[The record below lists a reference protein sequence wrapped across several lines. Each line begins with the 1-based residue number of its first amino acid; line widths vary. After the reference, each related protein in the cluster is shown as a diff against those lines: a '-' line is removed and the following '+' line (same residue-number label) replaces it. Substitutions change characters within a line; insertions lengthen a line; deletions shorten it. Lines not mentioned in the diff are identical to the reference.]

1 MMFTLCAAQNGG
13 RKKGGREINGAIMGS
28 TLITWKIAVRQGC
41 QVLGM
46 EEHIIW
52 WEIRIRIPCLPTIN

>member
-1 MMFTLCAAQNGG
+1 MFTLCAAQNGG

-41 QVLGM
+41 QVLRDQGA
-46 EEHIIW
+46 HNNKDIQK
-52 WEIRIRIPCLPTIN
+52 